1 MMNIIVQNFKQYKS
15 NTCGIEMDDLGTGLY
30 MQALIIKNMQRRE
43 RNKDTCMKK
52 NIFLGIYNLT
62 PCSYK

>member
-43 RNKDTCMKK
+43 N
-52 NIFLGIYNLT
+52 
-62 PCSYK
+62 